1 MELEIRNV
9 NKKFKDKIAVNN
21 ASATLTP
28 GVWGLLGA
36 NGAGKTTLIKMITG
50 ISTPS
55 QGEILYNGKSID
67 ELGEGYRNLLGFL
80 PQEFIC
86 APEFTVYSFLQYV
99 AALKGMDKSETIK
112 MIDKT
117 LEILNLSDVKYKKV
131 VKLSGGMRR
140 RVGISQAILNDPKI
154 LILDEPTAG
163 LDPGERIKLRNF
175 ITEISKN
182 KIVLLSTH
190 IVSDI
195 EHISTSNLIMKEGK
209 FVHSGTTDELVSKI
223 ENMVYE
229 VSMTTRE
236 YEEKE
241 SNLNIVNVKHQD
253 DGNVLIRYISNDE
266 NILENSKL
274 TKANL
279 EDFYLWTFPEDRSFK
294 VN

>member
-294 VN
+294 VS

>member
-195 EHISTSNLIMKEGK
+195 EYISTSNLIMKDGK
-209 FVHSGTTDELVSKI
+209 FVYSGTTDELISKI
-223 ENMVYE
+223 KNKVYE
-229 VSMTTRE
+229 ASISNRE
-236 YEEKE
+236 YAEKE
-241 SNLNIVNVKHQD
+241 TQLNVVNVKQQD
-253 DGNVLIRYISNDE
+253 DGNVLIRYISDKDDVLN
-266 NILENSKL
+266 NSKL
-274 TKANL
+274 TKAHL
-279 EDFYLWTFPEDRSFK
+279 EDFYLWVFPEDRSFK

>member
-1 MELEIRNV
+1 MELEIKNV
-9 NKKFKDKIAVNN
+9 SKKFKDKSAVDN
-21 ASATLTP
+21 ASATLCP

-55 QGEILYNGKSID
+55 QGEILYNGERINK
-67 ELGEGYRNLLGFL
+67 LGEEYRNLLGFL

-86 APEFTVYSFLQYV
+86 APEFTVNSFLQYV
-99 AALKGMDKSETIK
+99 AALKGIDKSKAEE
-112 MIDKT
+112 MIDKL
-117 LEILNLSDVKYKKV
+117 LEVLNLSDVKYKKV

-140 RVGISQAILNDPKI
+140 RVGICQAILNDPKI

-195 EHISTSNLIMKEGK
+195 EYISNLIMKDGK
-209 FVHSGTTDELVSKI
+209 FVYSGTTDELISKI
-223 ENMVYE
+223 KNKVYE
-229 VSMTTRE
+229 ASISNRE
-236 YEEKE
+236 YAEKE
-241 SNLNIVNVKHQD
+241 TQLNVVNVKQQD
-253 DGNVLIRYISNDE
+253 DGNVLIRYISDKDDVLN
-266 NILENSKL
+266 NSKL
-274 TKANL
+274 TKAHL
-279 EDFYLWTFPEDRSFK
+279 EDFYLWVFPEDRSFK

>member
-80 PQEFIC
+80 PQDFIC

-99 AALKGMDKSETIK
+99 AALKGMDKSETIE

-195 EHISTSNLIMKEGK
+195 EYISTSNLIMKDGK
-209 FVHSGTTDELVSKI
+209 FVYSGTTDELISKI
-223 ENMVYE
+223 KNKVYE
-229 VSMTTRE
+229 ASISNRE
-236 YEEKE
+236 YAEKE
-241 SNLNIVNVKHQD
+241 TQLNVVNVKQQD
-253 DGNVLIRYISNDE
+253 DGNVLIRYISDKDDVLN
-266 NILENSKL
+266 NSKL
-274 TKANL
+274 TKAHL
-279 EDFYLWTFPEDRSFK
+279 EDFYLWVFPEDRSFK

>member
-1 MELEIRNV
+1 MELEIKNV
-9 NKKFKDKIAVNN
+9 SKKFKDKLAVDN
-21 ASATLTP
+21 ASATLCP

-55 QGEILYNGKSID
+55 QGEILYNGERINK
-67 ELGEGYRNLLGFL
+67 LGEEYRNLLGFL

-86 APEFTVYSFLQYV
+86 APEFTVNSFLQYV
-99 AALKGMDKSETIK
+99 AALKGIDKSKTEE
-112 MIDKT
+112 MIDKL
-117 LEILNLSDVKYKKV
+117 LEVLNLSDVKYKKV

-140 RVGISQAILNDPKI
+140 RVGICQAILNDPKI

-195 EHISTSNLIMKEGK
+195 EYLSTSNLIMKDGK
-209 FVHSGTTDELVSKI
+209 FVYSGTTDELISKI
-223 ENMVYE
+223 KNKVYE
-229 VSMTTRE
+229 ASISNRE
-236 YEEKE
+236 YAEKE
-241 SNLNIVNVKHQD
+241 TQLNVVNVKQQD
-253 DGNVLIRYISNDE
+253 DGNVLIRYISDKDDVLN
-266 NILENSKL
+266 NSKL
-274 TKANL
+274 TKAHL
-279 EDFYLWTFPEDRSFK
+279 EDFYLWVFPEDRSFK

>member
-1 MELEIRNV
+1 MELKINNISKE
-9 NKKFKDKIAVNN
+9 FKDKVAVEN
-21 ASATLTP
+21 ATATLTP

-55 QGEILYNGKSID
+55 KGEILYNGKNVNK
-67 ELGEGYRNLLGFL
+67 LGGKYRSLLGFL

-294 VN
+294 VS

>member
-1 MELEIRNV
+1 MELEIKNV
-9 NKKFKDKIAVNN
+9 SKKFKDKLAVDN
-21 ASATLTP
+21 ASATLCP

-55 QGEILYNGKSID
+55 QGEILYNGERINK
-67 ELGEGYRNLLGFL
+67 LGEEYRNLLGFL

-86 APEFTVYSFLQYV
+86 APEFTVNSFLQYV
-99 AALKGMDKSETIK
+99 AALKGIDKSKTEE
-112 MIDKT
+112 MIDKL
-117 LEILNLSDVKYKKV
+117 LEVLNLSDVKYKKV

-140 RVGISQAILNDPKI
+140 RVGICQAILNDPKI

-195 EHISTSNLIMKEGK
+195 EYISTSNLIMKDGK
-209 FVHSGTTDELVSKI
+209 FV
-223 ENMVYE
+223 
-229 VSMTTRE
+229 
-236 YEEKE
+236 
-241 SNLNIVNVKHQD
+241 
-253 DGNVLIRYISNDE
+253 
-266 NILENSKL
+266 ILEQLMN
-274 TKANL
+274 
-279 EDFYLWTFPEDRSFK
+279 
-294 VN
+294 

>member
-1 MELEIRNV
+1 MKLEIRNV

-99 AALKGMDKSETIK
+99 AALKGMDKSETIE

-195 EHISTSNLIMKEGK
+195 EYISTSNLIMKDGK
-209 FVHSGTTDELVSKI
+209 FVYSGTTDELISKI
-223 ENMVYE
+223 KNKVYE
-229 VSMTTRE
+229 ASISNRE
-236 YEEKE
+236 YAEKE
-241 SNLNIVNVKHQD
+241 TQLNVVNVKQQD
-253 DGNVLIRYISNDE
+253 DGNVLIRYISDKDDVLN
-266 NILENSKL
+266 NSKL
-274 TKANL
+274 TKAHL
-279 EDFYLWTFPEDRSFK
+279 EDFYLWVFPEDRSFK

>member
-99 AALKGMDKSETIK
+99 AALKDMDKSETIK

>member
-36 NGAGKTTLIKMITG
+36 NGAGKTTLIKIITG

-80 PQEFIC
+80 PQDFIC

-99 AALKGMDKSETIK
+99 AALKGMDKSETIE

-195 EHISTSNLIMKEGK
+195 EYISTSNLIMKDGK
-209 FVHSGTTDELVSKI
+209 FVYSGTTDELISKI
-223 ENMVYE
+223 KNKVYE
-229 VSMTTRE
+229 ASISNRE
-236 YEEKE
+236 YAEKE
-241 SNLNIVNVKHQD
+241 TQLNVVNVKQQD
-253 DGNVLIRYISNDE
+253 DGNVLIRYISDKDDVLN
-266 NILENSKL
+266 NSKL
-274 TKANL
+274 TKAHL
-279 EDFYLWTFPEDRSFK
+279 EDFYLWVFPEDRSFK

>member
-1 MELEIRNV
+1 MELEIKNV
-9 NKKFKDKIAVNN
+9 SKKFKDKLAVDN
-21 ASATLTP
+21 ASATLCP

-55 QGEILYNGKSID
+55 QGEILYNGERINK
-67 ELGEGYRNLLGFL
+67 LGEEYRNLLGFL

-86 APEFTVYSFLQYV
+86 APEFTVNSFLQYV
-99 AALKGMDKSETIK
+99 SALKGIDKSKTEE
-112 MIDKT
+112 MIDKL
-117 LEILNLSDVKYKKV
+117 LEVLNLSDVKYKKV

-140 RVGISQAILNDPKI
+140 RVGICQAILNDPKI

-195 EHISTSNLIMKEGK
+195 EYISTSNLIMKDGK
-209 FVHSGTTDELVSKI
+209 FVYSGTTDELISKI
-223 ENMVYE
+223 KNKVYE
-229 VSMTTRE
+229 ASISNRE
-236 YEEKE
+236 YAEKE
-241 SNLNIVNVKHQD
+241 TQLNVVNVKQQD
-253 DGNVLIRYISNDE
+253 DGNVLIRYISDKDDVLN
-266 NILENSKL
+266 NSKL
-274 TKANL
+274 TKAHL
-279 EDFYLWTFPEDRSFK
+279 EDFYLWVFPEDRSFK